1 MSQLQ
6 QLKQT
11 VNSLA
16 ESAKRTGQSLAAY
29 DQQLKRYNDSVRGAI
44 AGSTQRKDQEI
55 MNAIGEAQKQV
66 KSATAALQN
75 AARIAQQYSA
85 SL

>member
-44 AGSTQRKDQEI
+44 AGAPSARTK
-55 MNAIGEAQKQV
+55 
-66 KSATAALQN
+66 KS
-75 AARIAQQYSA
+75 
-85 SL
+85 

>member
-16 ESAKRTGQSLAAY
+16 ESAKRTGQSLAAS